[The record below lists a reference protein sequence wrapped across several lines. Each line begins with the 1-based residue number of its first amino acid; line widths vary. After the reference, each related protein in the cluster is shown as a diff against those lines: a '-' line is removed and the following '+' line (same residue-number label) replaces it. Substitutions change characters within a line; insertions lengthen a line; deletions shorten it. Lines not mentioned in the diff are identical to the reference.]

1 MGVVKRVIDKQV
13 ERDIHV
19 YSELGEGQVSLALR
33 GRERDYV
40 ESRGRVDL
48 LDEPLY

>member
-1 MGVVKRVIDKQV
+1 MGVVKRVIDKQA

-19 YSELGEGQVSLALR
+19 YSEHGEGQALALR